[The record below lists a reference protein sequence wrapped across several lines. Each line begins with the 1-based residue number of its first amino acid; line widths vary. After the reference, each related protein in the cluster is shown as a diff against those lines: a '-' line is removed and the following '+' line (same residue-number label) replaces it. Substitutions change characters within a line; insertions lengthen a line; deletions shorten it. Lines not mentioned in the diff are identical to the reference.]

1 MTDPA
6 SKKEVPLRVIDLATS
21 SKGYQ
26 FVLKEFN
33 KTMTQGKNYTAI
45 VKIQRIQN
53 PALYGQ
59 YASMKK
65 SLDLH
70 NQSSVQ
76 NERWLFHG
84 TKESVIS
91 HINQTNF
98 NRSLSGQNGMHYII
112 LLCIAQLPHI
122 VQARCMAM
130 VATSL
135 VMPPTPMDMPHQMHK
150 DRNICTLYVC

>member
-1 MTDPA
+1 MTDPS

-21 SKGYQ
+21 SRGYQ

-33 KTMTQGKNYTAI
+33 KTMTQGLNYTAI

-59 YASMKK
+59 YASKK
-65 SLDLH
+65 KNLDLH
-70 NQSSVQ
+70 NLSSVQ

-84 TKESVIS
+84 TKQSVIS

-98 NRSLSGQNGMHYII
+98 NRSLSGQNGMHFIII
-112 LLCIAQLPHI
+112 LICIAQLPHI
-122 VQARCMAM
+122 FQARCMAV
-130 VATSL
+130 VATLL
-135 VMPPTPMDMPHQMHK
+135 VMPPTPIDMPRQMHK
-150 DRNICTLYVC
+150 DRSVCT